1 MAKHEKVDKRPNNNN
16 RNFRIPEDAK
26 HLAKLNFKK
35 FKKDSG
41 GYYDSKKELKKNYYN
56 TIIDFLPD
64 SIALIC
70 KYGHLPEVQETKTQI
85 YEKLTDEK
93 FVKFLTKE
101 LKDDL
106 NFPNMMLMP
115 VVINDIVAI
124 AAKQNAAE
132 DSSESTEE
140 KYDLSDLVSLS
151 HLILKKKI
159 KKAEK
164 LGLPEDLAFDLL
176 SIIPDTEILKKSSAY
191 HIRQLFACLYEHA
204 KTKEINFENVI
215 KVIFSKDID
224 EKYIGSVITF
234 ALLERKEK
242 ITNFNES
249 QQKLFNDI
257 TGWVFTT
264 MEEMKKDNIYSI
276 LTSYADIR
284 KKDDARG
291 TDANRRYY
299 ITSLPESDYPKII
312 KVLERI
318 LNNDESLKKYF

>member
-1 MAKHEKVDKRPNNNN
+1 MAKHEKTDNRSKNN

-26 HLAKLNFKK
+26 HLAKMNFKK

-41 GYYDSKKELKKNYYN
+41 DYYDSKKDLKKAYYA
-56 TIIDFLPD
+56 TIVEMLPD
-64 SIALIC
+64 SISLIC

-93 FVKFLTKE
+93 FVKYLTKE
-101 LKDDL
+101 IKNEL
-106 NFPNMMLMP
+106 NFPNMMLLP
-115 VVINDIVAI
+115 IIINDIMVI
-124 AAKQNAAE
+124 ASKQNAAE
-132 DSSESTEE
+132 SDESTVEN
-140 KYDLSDLVSLS
+140 YDLTDLVNLS

-164 LGLPEDLAFDLL
+164 LGLQEDLAFDLL

-191 HIRQLFACLYEHA
+191 HIRQLFGCLYEHA
-204 KTKEINFENVI
+204 KTKDINFENVI
-215 KVIFSKDID
+215 KAIFGKDSD

-242 ITNFNES
+242 ITNFNET

-257 TGWVFTT
+257 TGWAFTT
-264 MEEMKKDNIYSI
+264 MEEMKKDNIYTI
-276 LTSYADIR
+276 LTTYADIR

-318 LNNDESLKKYF
+318 LNNDETLKKYF